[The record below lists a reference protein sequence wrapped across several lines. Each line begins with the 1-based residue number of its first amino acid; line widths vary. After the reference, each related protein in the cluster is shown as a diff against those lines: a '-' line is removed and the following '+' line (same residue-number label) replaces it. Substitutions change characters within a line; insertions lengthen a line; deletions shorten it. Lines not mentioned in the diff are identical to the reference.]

1 MKKVVVFLADG
12 AEEIEAISPVDIL
25 RRAGA
30 EVTLAGVG
38 GKEIICAHNI
48 KIVCD
53 KELSEISGEDFDMYV
68 LPGGVRGTESL
79 SDSEI
84 IKDTVKKAYS
94 DGKTVAAICA
104 APSVLGKIGILNG
117 KRATCYPGFE
127 KYLDGAEF
135 VSASVVCDGNII
147 TSRGA
152 GTAMNFSLALVKA
165 LYGQDKAE
173 DIRKAVI
180 A

>member
-12 AEEIEAISPVDIL
+12 AEEIEALSPVDML

-30 EVTLAGVG
+30 DVTLAGVG
-38 GKEIICAHNI
+38 KKEIICAHNV

-53 KELSEISGEDFDMYV
+53 KELSEISGEDSELV
-68 LPGGVRGTESL
+68 L
-79 SDSEI
+79 
-84 IKDTVKKAYS
+84 DTVKKAYS

-104 APSVLGKIGILNG
+104 APSVLGKAGILKG
-117 KRATCYPGFE
+117 KKATCYPGFE
-127 KYLDGAEF
+127 KYLEGAET
-135 VSASVVCDGNII
+135 VLGNVVCDGNII

-152 GTAMNFSLALVKA
+152 GTAISFSLALVEI
-165 LYGQDKAE
+165 LYGKDKAE
-173 DIRKAVI
+173 EIRKAVI